1 MKRFLLLF
9 FSVVGLSLVA
19 AKGQDADKGYSCY
32 VDLAVGDAYNFNTA
46 QLISTN
52 NMQLFSVIST
62 THGYRLKNWFVGGG
76 VGYYHSFR
84 DGENMFPVYA
94 AGRYSFEDVE
104 MKPYIETRAGLIY
117 DPQWVRK
124 VQVFGTLGG
133 GVVVYDHLHVGMRFS
148 LFSRPSRF
156 FTANAAIVVSYSFGR

>member
-1 MKRFLLLF
+1 MKKFLLLF
-9 FSVVGLSLVA
+9 FCVVGLSLVVA
-19 AKGQDADKGYSCY
+19 RGQDAEIGYRCY
-32 VDLAVGDAYNFNTA
+32 VDLALGDAYNFNTA

-84 DGENMFPVYA
+84 DGENMFPIYA

-104 MKPYIETRAGLIY
+104 MKPYIETRAGIIY
-117 DPQWVRK
+117 DPLWVRK

-133 GVVVYDHLHVGMRFS
+133 GVEVYDHLQVGVRFS
-148 LFSRPSRF
+148 LFSRPSRY